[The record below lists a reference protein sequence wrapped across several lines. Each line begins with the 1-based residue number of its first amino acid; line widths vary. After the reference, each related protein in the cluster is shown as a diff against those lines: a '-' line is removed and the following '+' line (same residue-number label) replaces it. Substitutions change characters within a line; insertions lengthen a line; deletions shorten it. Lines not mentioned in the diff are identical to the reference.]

1 MRKVHYETSLFTKMI
16 DRAVLGG
23 KKEEDFHV
31 VFVDLEKAYDMIPKD
46 VMWQVL
52 EKKLVSSKY
61 IDVIKDM
68 YMEY

>member
-1 MRKVHYETSLFTKMI
+1 MV
-16 DRAVLGG
+16 
-23 KKEEDFHV
+23 
-31 VFVDLEKAYDMIPKD
+31 PKD

-61 IDVIKDM
+61 IDVTEDI